1 MKQGSSQWILS
12 VLAGTSGFT
21 SPSCLIPQ
29 QLCDIGWAGIFH
41 PLTDGETEAGK
52 GTRLCLGTCSIPCEG
67 CTLTFG
73 LGVAVGAGS
82 SQGRQAVLLLGRWD
96 HWALLGSPLDLGQTR
111 CLPLGLSNRV
121 SAKDRGR

>member
-21 SPSCLIPQ
+21 LPSCLIPSS
-29 QLCDIGWAGIFH
+29 AGQEYFN
-41 PLTDGETEAGK
+41 PLTDGETEAEK

-67 CTLTFG
+67 CALTFG
-73 LGVAVGAGS
+73 LGMAVGAGS

-121 SAKDRGR
+121 SAKDRGW